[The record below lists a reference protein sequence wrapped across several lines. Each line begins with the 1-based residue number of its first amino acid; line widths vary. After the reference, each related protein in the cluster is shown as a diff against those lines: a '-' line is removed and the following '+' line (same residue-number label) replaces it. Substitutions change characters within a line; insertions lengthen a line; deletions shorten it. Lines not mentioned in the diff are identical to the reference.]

1 MTKKHQAP
9 NGKGQKITAEHRTAL
24 MRLADHAVPA
34 REAAALDQAHKELL
48 PELKK
53 EVTKAWP
60 MKEMK
65 ILAKYGLANTGGSI
79 KLSGT
84 AGSHCGCREITIPV
98 DGTSLAQ
105 RLRPADH
112 YDYYTE
118 HTNRLKPA
126 PDSLVWQL
134 AMDYEAKETEL
145 NSKTK
150 DVREALRRAI
160 SQIAVAGK
168 PMERLLEL
176 KKLWPDKTAHAL
188 IEEIMAKPAAPQVE
202 PDARE
207 LLAEVFK

>member
-34 REAAALDQAHKELL
+34 KEAAALDQAHKELL

-65 ILAKYGLANTGGSI
+65 ILAKYGLAETGGTITLSSI
-79 KLSGT
+79 S
-84 AGSHCGCREITIPV
+84 GSHCGCKEIGIPV
-98 DGTSLAQ
+98 DGAPLAQ
-105 RLRPADH
+105 RLRPVNH
-112 YDYYTE
+112 YNYKTRDTS
-118 HTNRLKPA
+118 HIKPA
-126 PDSLVWQL
+126 SDSLLWQL
-134 AMDYEAKETEL
+134 ALEYQAKDRAL
-145 NSKTK
+145 ADKTK
-150 DVREALRRAI
+150 ELKEALRRAI

-176 KKLWPDKTAHAL
+176 KKLWPDKTAHDL
-188 IEEIMAKPAAPQVE
+188 IEEIMAKPAVPQVE